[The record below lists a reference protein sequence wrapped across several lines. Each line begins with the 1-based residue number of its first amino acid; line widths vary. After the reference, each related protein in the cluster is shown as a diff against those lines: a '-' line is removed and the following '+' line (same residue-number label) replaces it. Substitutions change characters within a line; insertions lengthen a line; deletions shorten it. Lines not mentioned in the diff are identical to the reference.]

1 MNLYIHLETI
11 ARELD
16 GKLLLALLGA
26 SRGHEVI
33 ISNLETISKGLEK
46 NLLTPGIVHTKSLT
60 PSRAKH
66 EKHKKIINTG
76 CKITSMDE
84 EGGLVDYGYDRMAI
98 SRYGEKTLKQVS
110 AVFTWGPEDF
120 KSLKKYYPNYRTK
133 FHMTGSSRVDLW
145 SPKFLSYWEKKN
157 KKLNKPFLL
166 IPSNFGAG
174 LAVLSLYERIKV
186 RKVGEYFDRFPSL
199 KKTFI
204 KRESEQFK
212 LIAYFLEAIEHLS
225 NKNKNYH
232 IILRPH
238 PAESVETWKIL
249 LDQYPNVSVIR
260 DDGVSSWIK
269 DAFAILHNGC
279 TTALEASLFK
289 KPIITYTPF
298 KAEFSRKL
306 ANDLGQKVTSLDEL
320 KKKIDGIFLNLK
332 KIKKQKKINKPLPK
346 ILQKKLFIDEKEIA
360 ALKMIKVWES
370 ISGEKLS
377 KSNNWFL
384 FKSSLK
390 IAKIFRMKN
399 LFLNNPKNFKFPPF
413 ERKKVLLKIDELI
426 KILKI
431 KEELNCE
438 FLSDRTLLIKKK

>member
-1 MNLYIHLETI
+1 M
-11 ARELD
+11 
-16 GKLLLALLGA
+16 
-26 SRGHEVI
+26 
-33 ISNLETISKGLEK
+33 
-46 NLLTPGIVHTKSLT
+46 
-60 PSRAKH
+60 
-66 EKHKKIINTG
+66 
-76 CKITSMDE
+76 
-84 EGGLVDYGYDRMAI
+84 
-98 SRYGEKTLKQVS
+98 
-110 AVFTWGPEDF
+110 
-120 KSLKKYYPNYRTK
+120 
-133 FHMTGSSRVDLW
+133 
-145 SPKFLSYWEKKN
+145 
-157 KKLNKPFLL
+157 
-166 IPSNFGAG
+166 
-174 LAVLSLYERIKV
+174 
-186 RKVGEYFDRFPSL
+186 
-199 KKTFI
+199 
-204 KRESEQFK
+204 
-212 LIAYFLEAIEHLS
+212 IAYFLEAIEHLS
-225 NKNKNYH
+225 YKNKNYH

-320 KKKIDGIFLNLK
+320 KKKIDDIFLNLK
-332 KIKKQKKINKPLPK
+332 KTKKQKKINKPLPK